1 MRVLWPWEK
10 ALYYPEEL
18 LVGSAD
24 VVIPCTENAE
34 VPPRVVEE
42 GDPYV
47 TVTPNCGDLSEIDGV
62 EGTKL
67 HMVGSNFA
75 PNVETEIWWVDQV
88 RNEFRYRYGGEYI
101 KVITDENGAFELDVV
116 DPIPGHPNHRWKRIR
131 RLAGRSA
138 PGCFCW

>member
-67 HMVGSNFA
+67 HMLVVILRLTLKPRF
-75 PNVETEIWWVDQV
+75 
-88 RNEFRYRYGGEYI
+88 GGWI
-101 KVITDENGAFELDVV
+101 
-116 DPIPGHPNHRWKRIR
+116 
-131 RLAGRSA
+131 RSA
-138 PGCFCW
+138 TNSATAMAVSISR